1 VGFER
6 FLIEMINYNKNVYLP
21 TTSCKLDTHCNYD
34 FPNPFFLCSLYLE
47 QSNMA
52 SKAHIPKAMNQNQAN
67 APGGQTLK
75 AHEPK
80 ALNVTKEHSVF
91 LVELGWTVKGND
103 GKQHNRHSFTL
114 TGSVDLDASCLL
126 FDKWGRWVET
136 VFWDNL
142 QTRGV
147 EHKGKQ
153 HALIL
158 VTVIRRRNA
167 SSQCG

>member
-1 VGFER
+1 VGVER
-6 FLIEMINYNKNVYLP
+6 FLIEMINYNKNVYYQPPPVHL
-21 TTSCKLDTHCNYD
+21 TLHCNYD
-34 FPNPFFLCSLYLE
+34 FPVPFLFSLYLE
-47 QSNMA
+47 NPTNMA
-52 SKAHIPKAMNQNQAN
+52 TKAHMPKAMNQTQAN
-67 APGGQTLK
+67 AAGGQTLK

-103 GKQHNRHSFTL
+103 GKQHDLHSFTL

-153 HALIL
+153 HALTL

-167 SSQCG
+167 PGQCG